1 MESSDIFTGQYYYG
15 TGRRKS
21 ATARVRLYKGKG
33 NRFVINGQKAERYL
47 NPSYLAEH
55 ITDPLKAVGMIKDFD
70 ISAKVAGG
78 GMMAQADAIKHG
90 LARALVSFDVNL
102 KSTLKKVGLL
112 TRDARVK
119 ERKKCGLHRAR
130 RAPQFSKR

>member
-1 MESSDIFTGQYYYG
+1 MESSNFTGQYYYG

-33 NRFVINGQKAERYL
+33 SHLIVNGEKATHYF
-47 NPSYLAEH
+47 NPAYLAER
-55 ITDPLKAVGMIKDFD
+55 ITKPLETIGMAKDFD
-70 ISAKVAGG
+70 VSARVAGG
-78 GMMAQADAIKHG
+78 GMMAQADAVRHG
-90 LARALVSFDVNL
+90 VARALVSFDVNL
-102 KSTLKKVGLL
+102 KTTLKKEGLL

-119 ERKKCGLHRAR
+119 ERKKFGLHRAR